1 MIEVLEKVGRMG
13 AHLDI
18 IKPIFEKLIVSIFL
32 NGVNNWSTS
41 TEVSHFQYGAK
52 NTDAIRQEGKIKG
65 IQQKK

>member
-32 NGVNNWSTS
+32 NGVNN
-41 TEVSHFQYGAK
+41 
-52 NTDAIRQEGKIKG
+52 
-65 IQQKK
+65 